1 MMKTYRRFKDRLKE
15 DLKNA
20 EFKKVFEREEIFAS
34 LAIQIAQIRQ
44 KQGLSQRDLAK
55 RLKTTQQTVSR
66 LEDTNNN
73 SLSLNTL
80 LKLAGVLRKRLKI
93 ELV

>member
-1 MMKTYRRFKDRLKE
+1 MKTYRRFKDRLKE
-15 DLKNA
+15 DLKNP
-20 EFKKVFEREEIFAS
+20 EFKKAFEREEIFAS

-44 KQGLSQRDLAK
+44 KQGLSQSDLAK

-80 LKLAGVLRKRLKI
+80 LKLAGVLHKRLKI

>member
-1 MMKTYRRFKDRLKE
+1 MKPFRRFQDRLKE
-15 DLKNA
+15 DLKNPA
-20 EFKKVFEREEIFAS
+20 FKKAFDQEEIFAS
-34 LAIQIAQIRQ
+34 LAIQIAELRQ
-44 KQGLSQRDLAK
+44 KQGLSQKALAK

-66 LEDTNNN
+66 LENINNR

-80 LKLAGVLRKRLKI
+80 MKLAGVLHKQLKI

>member
-1 MMKTYRRFKDRLKE
+1 MKTYRRFKDRLKE
-15 DLKNA
+15 DLKNP
-20 EFKKVFEREEIFAS
+20 EFKKAFEREEIFAS

-44 KQGLSQRDLAK
+44 KQGLSQSDLAK

-66 LEDTNNN
+66 LEDTHNN

-80 LKLAGVLRKRLKI
+80 LKLAGVLHKRLKI

>member
-1 MMKTYRRFKDRLKE
+1 MKTYRRFKDRLKE
-15 DLKNA
+15 DFKNP
-20 EFKKVFEREEIFAS
+20 EFKKAFEKEEIFAS

-66 LEDTNNN
+66 LEDTHNN

-80 LKLAGVLRKRLKI
+80 LKLAGVLHKRLKI

>member
-1 MMKTYRRFKDRLKE
+1 MKTYRRFKDRLKE
-15 DLKNA
+15 DLKNP
-20 EFKKVFEREEIFAS
+20 EFKKAFEKEEIFAS

-44 KQGLSQRDLAK
+44 KQGLSQKDLAK
-55 RLKTTQQTVSR
+55 RLKTTQRTVSR

-73 SLSLNTL
+73 SLSLSTL
-80 LKLAGVLRKRLKI
+80 LKLAGVLHKKLKI

>member
-1 MMKTYRRFKDRLKE
+1 MKHYPNFDDRLKKE
-15 DLKNA
+15 LKSP
-20 EFKKVFEREEIFAS
+20 EFKKAFDQEEIFAS
-34 LAIQIAQIRQ
+34 LAIQIAKIRQ
-44 KQGLSQRDLAK
+44 KQGLSQKELAK

-66 LEDTNNN
+66 LENINNT

-80 LKLAGVLRKRLKI
+80 LKLANVLHKQIKI